1 MSDVSAAFR
10 LSQLHPKRRF
20 DPHGKDVVGGCA
32 GLAPLVNHS
41 DPLDRPIDREDA
53 MHEWNMHDELDLLD
67 QAETDTVR
75 AADEMAFATD
85 VDRRQFVFLSLVTAA
100 ATTFGFGAK
109 ALAQGVGAGGGGG
122 RGAQGPAE
130 PPVPLDNM
138 EPISWTFQ
146 PYPGGTGA
154 LLEKTYRERGLTAF
168 DRQRFAWDAS
178 TRGGFRLAPWGKGA
192 LPATDEEIAFLPAH
206 RLAAAIYA
214 RKLTSVRITTIY
226 LERLKR
232 LNPTLLCA
240 VTILEDRALADAA
253 RMDAE
258 LKAGKYR
265 GPLHGIPWGVKDLF
279 AVKGTPTTWGAADF
293 ENRVIDEDAE
303 VVRRLSDAGAVLI
316 AKLSSGQFAQ
326 GANWFRGT
334 TKNPWNTS
342 QASGGSSAGPASA
355 TGAGCVA
362 FGIGTETNGSIVGPA
377 NTCGINA
384 LRPTFGRVSRFGG
397 MVLAWSQDRV
407 GPLTR
412 SSQDAAMVFNVIHGA
427 DEKDPGTI
435 TMPFHFNDNIDLAS
449 LRIGV
454 RRQNQPTPD
463 ANFAAFVERLKAL
476 GAKPTDLADPPTVA
490 GARDGLNEESAAA
503 FDSYVQFK
511 AKQLGMDM
519 TAVIA
524 AYGAGGR
531 GGRGGA
537 AAAPPGAPAAPAPPA
552 NNGQLNRWVPGRIP
566 TAMDFIQAQRRRQM
580 LTVAWHEYLKDT
592 DVYIGASDTNVH
604 AATGHPAV
612 VVPIGFGIRAGR
624 GGGGG
629 GGRGGRGGDST
640 TAPAAPPVALNPQP
654 ICAQIAGNHYLDDVA
669 VSVAHKYQV
678 NTAWHLERPKL
689 G

>member
-1 MSDVSAAFR
+1 MHD
-10 LSQLHPKRRF
+10 
-20 DPHGKDVVGGCA
+20 GK
-32 GLAPLVNHS
+32 
-41 DPLDRPIDREDA
+41 
-53 MHEWNMHDELDLLD
+53 MHDELDLLD
-67 QAETDTVR
+67 QAQTDAERT
-75 AADEMAFATD
+75 ADEMVFESGI
-85 VDRRQFVFLSLVTAA
+85 DRRQFVFFSLVSAA

-109 ALAQGVGAGGGGG
+109 AIAQGAGGGGG
-122 RGAQGPAE
+122 AGARGAQNPE

-138 EPISWTFQ
+138 EPVSWTFQ
-146 PYPGGTGA
+146 PYPGGTGS
-154 LLEKTYRERGLTAF
+154 LLEKTYREKGVAAF
-168 DRQRFAWDAS
+168 TRQRFAWDAA
-178 TRGGFRLAPWGKGA
+178 TAGAFKIAPWGNGP

-206 RLAAAIYA
+206 RLAAAIHA

-240 VTILEDRALADAA
+240 VTILEDRALANAA
-253 RMDAE
+253 AMDAE
-258 LKAGKYR
+258 IKAGKYR

-293 ENRVIDEDAE
+293 ETRVIDEDSE
-303 VVRRLSDAGAVLI
+303 IVRRLSDAGAVLI
-316 AKLSSGQFAQ
+316 AKLSTGQFAQ
-326 GANWFRGT
+326 GGNWFRGG

-342 QASGGSSAGPASA
+342 QGSGGSSAGPASA
-355 TGAGCVA
+355 TGGGCVA

-377 NTCGINA
+377 STCGINA

-412 SSQDAAMVFNVIHGA
+412 TAEDAAMVFNVIHGA

-435 TMPFHFNDNIDLAS
+435 TMPFHFNNNIDLAS
-449 LRIGV
+449 VRIGV
-454 RRQNQPTPD
+454 RHQNQPTPD
-463 ANFAAFVERLKAL
+463 ANFAAFLEKLKSL
-476 GAKPTDLADPPTVA
+476 GAKPKEMADPPTVA

-511 AKQLGMDM
+511 AKELGMDM
-519 TAVIA
+519 AAVIA
-524 AYGAGGR
+524 AYGSGGR
-531 GGRGGA
+531 GGRGGG
-537 AAAPPGAPAAPAPPA
+537 AAAPGTPAAPAAPA
-552 NNGQLNRWVPGRIP
+552 NNGQLNRWVPGRLP

-580 LTVAWHEYLKDT
+580 LIVAWQEYLKDT

-629 GGRGGRGGDST
+629 GAGAGAGGGRGGRGDST
-640 TAPAAPPVALNPQP
+640 VAPAAPAPPPVPLNAQP
-654 ICAQIAGNHYLDDVA
+654 ICAQIAGNLYLDDIVIS
-669 VSVAHKYQV
+669 VSHKYQV

>member
-1 MSDVSAAFR
+1 
-10 LSQLHPKRRF
+10 
-20 DPHGKDVVGGCA
+20 
-32 GLAPLVNHS
+32 
-41 DPLDRPIDREDA
+41 
-53 MHEWNMHDELDLLD
+53 MHEGNMHDELDLLD
-67 QAETDTVR
+67 QAESDTQRV
-75 AADEMAFATD
+75 ADEMGFASD
-85 VDRRQFVFLSLVTAA
+85 IDRRQFMFFSLVSAA

-109 ALAQGVGAGGGGG
+109 ALAQGTGTAGGAAAGG

-154 LLEKTYRERGLTAF
+154 LLEKTYREKGIAAF
-168 DRQRFAWDAS
+168 ERQHFAWDAS
-178 TRGGFRLAPWGKGA
+178 TRGAFKLAPWGTGA
-192 LPATDEEIAFLPAH
+192 LPSTDEEIAFLPAH
-206 RLAAAIYA
+206 RLAAAIHA

-293 ENRVIDEDAE
+293 ENRVIDEDSE

-412 SSQDAAMVFNVIHGA
+412 SSEDAAMVFNVIHGA
-427 DEKDPGTI
+427 DDKDPGTI
-435 TMPFHFNDNIDLAS
+435 TMPFHFNNNIDLAS

-454 RRQNQPTPD
+454 RRQSQPAPD
-463 ANFAAFVERLKAL
+463 ANFAAFVEKLKSL
-476 GAKPTDLADPPTVA
+476 GAKPKELADPPTVA

-511 AKQLGMDM
+511 AKELGMDM
-519 TAVIA
+519 TAVVA
-524 AYGAGGR
+524 AYGATARGGR
-531 GGRGGA
+531 GGGRGGA
-537 AAAPPGAPAAPAPPA
+537 ADSTAGRGAAAAAPTPPA
-552 NNGQLNRWVPGRIP
+552 NNGQLNRWVPGRLP
-566 TAMDFIQAQRRRQM
+566 TAMDFIQAQRRRLM
-580 LTVAWHEYLKDT
+580 LTTAWQEYLKDT
-592 DVYIGASDTNVH
+592 DLYIGASDTNVH

-612 VVPIGFGIRAGR
+612 VVPIGFGVRAGR
-624 GGGGG
+624 GGGAG
-629 GGRGGRGGDST
+629 GGRGGDAAA
-640 TAPAAPPVALNPQP
+640 APAAPPVALNPQP
-654 ICAQIAGNHYLDDVA
+654 ICAQIAGNLYLDDVII
-669 VSVAHKYQV
+669 SVAHKYQM